1 MKKYLLLSLVAAL
14 SLPSFAQ
21 EENDANQWY
30 IGMGGGVHFSKLLY
44 SNLNKDHF
52 PQNNSKLSGVY
63 SIFGEF
69 DFGRHNMFAIRPQFS
84 FLTRGGRLSQ
94 IGNNYYEGYNPA
106 LDPEDRLTDV
116 VYGLKAQCFDFRV
129 PFMYQIG
136 KQNWKVRPYIFVAPI
151 LSVVNHGY
159 VSATNYYADGSF
171 EGYKYDLSNANMTS
185 VMFSGAFGIGA
196 KWQFDVNGHNFF
208 LGVDVSYEHTF
219 TDTYGKGEKEG
230 DVGGISFYPGSNAVE
245 GTRRM
250 HGLEINASF
259 GIPLSVFSRRKP
271 APVTIEEPVYV
282 EPAPVQ
288 EIVEIIEPNCYSL
301 DEIMNMMKEG
311 RDVKGKKICAI
322 DDINFEFAKSTI
334 KSSSHA
340 YLDKLARLLNS
351 TDAKV
356 VICGHT
362 DNIGSEATNLE
373 LSKQRAQAVLSYLV
387 KKGVDRQRLSYRYYG
402 MSKPIATNDTE
413 EGRQMNRR
421 VEFEIQ

>member
-1 MKKYLLLSLVAAL
+1 
-14 SLPSFAQ
+14 
-21 EENDANQWY
+21 
-30 IGMGGGVHFSKLLY
+30 
-44 SNLNKDHF
+44 
-52 PQNNSKLSGVY
+52 
-63 SIFGEF
+63 
-69 DFGRHNMFAIRPQFS
+69 
-84 FLTRGGRLSQ
+84 
-94 IGNNYYEGYNPA
+94 
-106 LDPEDRLTDV
+106 
-116 VYGLKAQCFDFRV
+116 
-129 PFMYQIG
+129 MYQIG